1 MKNISRTL
9 LGTAFLFTMIA
20 APLADAGSEAK
31 ADNAPGAVAKGE
43 VVTNNPGNEHESV
56 RIDSTGVHVGGA
68 DPVDINVPNWGGR
81 LGPLLPIL
89 SVLAVFGSPVAILGL
104 FFYFR
109 HRRNRM
115 FHETLRAMVE
125 KGVPIPP
132 ELLSG
137 GATLANGSNLGRRG
151 IHDLRNGL
159 VLIGLGAG
167 VMLLGVNAGFSKL
180 GLIPIFIGLAMI
192 AAWLIGN
199 KIRNKQSPQ

>member
-1 MKNISRTL
+1 MKIRSKTL
-9 LGTAFLFTMIA
+9 LGMAFVFTIITT
-20 APLADAGSEAK
+20 PLAAQT
-31 ADNAPGAVAKGE
+31 DNASAVTPKGE
-43 VVTNNPGNEHESV
+43 AVTNSPDNERSSV
-56 RIDSTGVHVGGA
+56 RIDHTGVHVGGA
-68 DPVDINVPNWGGR
+68 DPVDINVPNWGER
-81 LGPLLPIL
+81 LGPLLPII
-89 SVLAVFGSPVAILGL
+89 SVLAVFGSPVAILAL

-159 VLIGLGAG
+159 ILIGLGVG
-167 VMLLGVNAGFSKL
+167 VMLLGSSAGFSKL
-180 GLIPIFIGLAMI
+180 GSIPIFIGLAMI

>member
-1 MKNISRTL
+1 MKIASITL
-9 LGTAFLFTMIA
+9 LGTAFLLTMIA
-20 APLADAGSEAK
+20 APLAAQ
-31 ADNAPGAVAKGE
+31 ADNASVPPAKGE
-43 VVTNNPGNEHESV
+43 VATNNPDSDHASV
-56 RIDSTGVHVGGA
+56 RIDSTGVHVGGE
-68 DPVDINVPNWGGR
+68 DRVDINVPNWGGA
-81 LGPLLPIL
+81 LGPLLPIV
-89 SVLAVFGSPVAILGL
+89 SVLTVFGSPVAILGL

>member
-1 MKNISRTL
+1 MTL
-9 LGTAFLFTMIA
+9 LGTALLLTIIA
-20 APLADAGSEAK
+20 APLAAQTDTASEAK
-31 ADNAPGAVAKGE
+31 ADNASAATAKGQ
-43 VVTNNPGNEHESV
+43 VATNNPGNEHESV
-56 RIDSTGVHVGGA
+56 RIDSTGVHIGGEE
-68 DPVDINVPNWGGR
+68 PVDINVPNWGGR
-81 LGPLLPIL
+81 LGLLLPIL

-104 FFYFR
+104 FLYFR
-109 HRRNRM
+109 HRRNKM

-159 VLIGLGAG
+159 ILIGLGAG
-167 VMLLGVNAGFSKL
+167 VMLLGANAGFSKL

-199 KIRNKQSPQ
+199 KIGNKHSPQ

>member
-1 MKNISRTL
+1 MKTVSKTL
-9 LGTAFLFTMIA
+9 LNTALLLTIIA
-20 APLADAGSEAK
+20 APLWAQNDKASAEA
-31 ADNAPGAVAKGE
+31 ANGE
-43 VVTNNPGNEHESV
+43 VATNNPGNEHESV

-89 SVLAVFGSPVAILGL
+89 SVLAVFGSPVAILSL

-109 HRRNRM
+109 HRRNKM

-159 VLIGLGAG
+159 ILIGLGAAAAA
-167 VMLLGVNAGFSKL
+167 VWFAAKVFK
-180 GLIPIFIGLAMI
+180 IGLLMHGKPPDFATLVRW
-192 AAWLIGN
+192 AREA
-199 KIRNKQSPQ
+199 